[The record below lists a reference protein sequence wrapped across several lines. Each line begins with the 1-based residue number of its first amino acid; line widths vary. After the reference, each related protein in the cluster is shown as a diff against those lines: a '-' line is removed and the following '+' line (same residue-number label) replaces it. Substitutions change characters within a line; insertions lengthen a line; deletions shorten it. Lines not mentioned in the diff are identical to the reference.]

1 MKVGPSVF
9 LAHSEFFTGNL
20 ARLLLGE
27 KEGQRSDISRDPA
40 QNEVEDS
47 GYNTEYVIVS
57 CPSIMAFN

>member
-20 ARLLLGE
+20 ARFLLGE

-40 QNEVEDS
+40 HNEVEDS
-47 GYNTEYVIVS
+47 GYT
-57 CPSIMAFN
+57 